1 MEGEVLDLEALVR
14 AAAAG
19 HNRSVGNQ
27 RVVNTRER
35 HQVGLEL
42 SQINVEGAIET
53 ETGGDGA
60 NNLGDQTVQVLIAGT
75 RDVQVATADIV
86 DSLVVDQEGAVRV
99 LNSAVGGQDS
109 IVRLHDSGRHT
120 RRGVDGELE
129 LRLLSILSSETLQ
142 QQRTKS
148 RTSTTAER
156 VED

>member
-1 MEGEVLDLEALVR
+1 MEGEVLDFEALVR

-42 SQINVEGAIET
+42 GQIDVEGTIET
-53 ETGGDGA
+53 ETGGDRA
-60 NNLGDQTVQVLIAGT
+60 NDLGDQTVQVLITGT

-86 DSLVVDQEGAVRV
+86 DSLIVNQEGTVRV
-99 LNSAVGGQDS
+99 LNGAVGGQDS
-109 IVRLHDSGRHT
+109 VVRLHDSSRHT

-129 LRLLSILSSETLQ
+129 LRLLAILSGETLQ
-142 QQRTKS
+142 QQGAKS
-148 RTSTTAER
+148 GTSTTTER